1 MYLSILGC
9 FSIRASLKHGTSN
22 APTESEAIIDRSRNN
37 PVSTGLRRTEFL
49 PLDDWRV
56 GVNRANA
63 TGSLLCDATWGGGQC
78 LEYSTLVGPV
88 RQDRCFLSCASL
100 SFLIAYR
107 LQLWVYYSTS
117 HATIPA
123 EFRKR
128 IVSTTTVAVPALIC
142 STM

>member
-63 TGSLLCDATWGGGQC
+63 TGSLLCDATWGGGAMSGIQHPSRAGEARPVLSELC
-78 LEYSTLVGPV
+78 IIVIPDCISIATVG
-88 RQDRCFLSCASL
+88 LL
-100 SFLIAYR
+100 
-107 LQLWVYYSTS
+107 
-117 HATIPA
+117 
-123 EFRKR
+123 
-128 IVSTTTVAVPALIC
+128 
-142 STM
+142 